1 MGTKVKYLK
10 QNSRLQSVNEYKYD
24 DSQIW
29 PVNQWTLQTIID
41 ESWIICELLV
51 WWGAKVTHYGILSE

>member
-29 PVNQWTLQTIID
+29 PVNQWILQTIID
-41 ESWIICELLV
+41 ESWIICKL
-51 WWGAKVTHYGILSE
+51 